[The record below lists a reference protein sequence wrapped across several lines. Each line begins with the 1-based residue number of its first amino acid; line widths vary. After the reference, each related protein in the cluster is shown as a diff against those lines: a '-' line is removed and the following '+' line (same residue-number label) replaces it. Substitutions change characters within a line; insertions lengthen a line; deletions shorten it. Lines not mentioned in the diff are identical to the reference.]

1 MLVLSRRTDEEIVLE
16 TPQGPISVMV
26 ISVDLKHGKVR
37 IGVSA
42 PREVPVHRREVLERI
57 QREGEKRRQA

>member
-1 MLVLSRRTDEEIVLE
+1 MLVLSRRIDEEIVIE
-16 TPQGPISVMV
+16 TPQGPIYVMV
-26 ISVDLKHGKVR
+26 ISVDIKGKVR
-37 IGVSA
+37 LGVSA

>member
-1 MLVLSRRTDEEIVLE
+1 MLVLSRRIDEEIVIE
-16 TPQGPISVMV
+16 TPQGQIYVMV
-26 ISVDLKHGKVR
+26 ISVDIKGKVR
-37 IGVSA
+37 LGVSA